1 MTKSTL
7 KLSMVA
13 AAISLSTLA
22 APVAQAGQ
30 SGYVSRD
37 TGVGRLIADQGNA
50 AMRMIRAELM
60 AELMALKPV
69 LPAPAHATKV
79 GTVPAGGAG
88 PGSANVRCAK

>member
-1 MTKSTL
+1 MKKSTL
-7 KLSMVA
+7 KLSMIA

-30 SGYVSRD
+30 FGHVSRD
-37 TGVGRLIADQGNA
+37 TGVGHLIAAQGNVA
-50 AMRMIRAELM
+50 LRMIRAGLT
-60 AELMALKPV
+60 AELLAQKPF
-69 LPAPAHATKV
+69 LPAPAHATNV